1 MFPCEKAEKASVSFS
16 EKLDSGHK
24 ALCPWKENACSETL
38 AQFPPTP
45 LEVLAEGFKD
55 RCKELSQLPALPMIS
70 DAAIQY
76 LKNLKGS
83 QIDRL
88 LLQSATDFVA
98 SNRIADDIS
107 GNSSLYT
114 YINVRWIS
122 HLQIYLDFHVH
133 SCKRVCVNI

>member
-55 RCKELSQLPALPMIS
+55 RCKELSQLPALPVIS

-76 LKNLKGS
+76 LKVPRLIVFFCS
-83 QIDRL
+83 QILILWL
-88 LLQSATDFVA
+88 LT
-98 SNRIADDIS
+98 
-107 GNSSLYT
+107 G
-114 YINVRWIS
+114 
-122 HLQIYLDFHVH
+122 
-133 SCKRVCVNI
+133 